1 MRKRSTAR
9 ERVEVCERERERK
22 RSTQREAQRERSRER
37 DRGRE
42 REGTTIEK
50 ETVGQRERR

>member
-22 RSTQREAQRERSRER
+22 KHTERGTEREKQRER
-37 DRGRE
+37 
-42 REGTTIEK
+42 
-50 ETVGQRERR
+50 QRKRAGGNDD